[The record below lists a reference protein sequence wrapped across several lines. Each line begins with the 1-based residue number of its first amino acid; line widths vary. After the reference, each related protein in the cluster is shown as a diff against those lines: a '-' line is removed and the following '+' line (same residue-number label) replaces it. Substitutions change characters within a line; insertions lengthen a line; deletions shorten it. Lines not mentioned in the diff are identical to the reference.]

1 MVACNNFASSKMKIL
16 NKNMKILAFAGS
28 NSKKSINK
36 ELLNYTLNQIE
47 NAEIDLVDINDFE
60 MPIYSNDRQ
69 LENGFPQEA
78 QDFYNKIKDA
88 EGVVISLAEHNG
100 NFSVALKNIL
110 DWVSRIEMPYLK
122 DKKLL
127 LLSTSPGA
135 YGGGNVM
142 EVATKYFGMFASGE
156 IVAST
161 TFPSFND
168 NFQNNE
174 IVNEELKNKVLAQV
188 SIFQEAL
195 TSVES

>member
-1 MVACNNFASSKMKIL
+1 MKIL

-60 MPIYSNDRQ
+60 MPIYSIDRQ

-135 YGGGNVM
+135 YGGGNVI

-195 TSVES
+195 TIVEA